1 MSMRLRTL
9 FVPPLILLTLAG
21 CTAGRRDLE
30 DWVAA
35 EKAKKGAPIDPLPV
49 VKTFETFEYKSQDSA
64 GVELRD
70 PFSPSLEERR
80 EEQLAEGGN
89 GPRPDQNRTPELLE
103 KYPLDGL
110 SMVGTL
116 GIGDAIEGLVKDPDG
131 VVHRVHKDNYLGQNY
146 GRITAIAEDRI
157 ELVELVP
164 NGAGGWMERQASIAL
179 GDQ

>member
-9 FVPPLILLTLAG
+9 FVPTLILLTLAG

-49 VKTFETFEYKSQDSA
+49 VKTFETFEYKSQDAA